1 VGQPSEPR
9 FLVLHGLRLKG
20 FAEPEAIGA
29 AVGLDAGTVESH
41 LPSLRDDDLV
51 LRREGRLTG
60 WALTTAGRKE
70 QEHLAAKE
78 LADTGTAPAVRVAYE
93 EFLGI
98 NGDLLAVCTD
108 WQLRGGAINDHT
120 DEAHDAEVVARLG
133 TVHDAVGPILASLRA
148 TLARFAPYE
157 PRLHH
162 AIAQVRAG
170 DREFFT
176 KPIIDSFHTV
186 WFELH
191 EDLLT
196 SLGLERSQE
205 APH

>member
-20 FAEPEAIGA
+20 FAEPEAVGA
-29 AVGLDAGTVESH
+29 AVGLDAGTVDSH
-41 LPSLRDDDLV
+41 LPSLRDDELV

-60 WALTTAGRKE
+60 WALTPAGRKE

-78 LADTGTAPAVRVAYE
+78 LADTGAGPAVRAAYE

-120 DEAHDAEVVARLG
+120 DEVHDAAVVQRLG
-133 TVHDAVGPILASLRA
+133 TVHDAVQPILASLRTA
-148 TLARFAPYE
+148 LARFAPYE
-157 PRLHH
+157 PRLRH
-162 AIAQVRAG
+162 AIDQVRAG
-170 DREFFT
+170 DRDFFT

-205 APH
+205 AHH